1 MSTSTP
7 LKDYWRGYRCCKEQM
22 EFCGIESAKH
32 ECQYGLNGV
41 SNAYAQGWQ
50 DALNKRLKKL
60 EERREAR
67 WGYRHD

>member
-7 LKDYWRGYRCCKEQM
+7 LKDYWRGYRRCNEQM
-22 EFCGIESAKH
+22 EFCGIESAKR
-32 ECQYGLNGV
+32 EYQFGLNGV

-50 DALNKRLKKL
+50 DALHKRLKKL

-67 WGYRHD
+67 WGFSHD